1 MLDPKNDFVFK
12 KIFSQAP
19 ELLSDL
25 INAVR
30 DDQPAITELE
40 VLNPNIEPEDL
51 TGKHIIL
58 DLLAQDV
65 RGKRY
70 NIEMQV
76 RRYNAWSARS
86 AYYLARMLTEQLS
99 RGEDY
104 RQLKDPI
111 RLIYIRK
118 NLETRVFPRWVAVAI
133 LIA

>member
-1 MLDPKNDFVFK
+1 M
-12 KIFSQAP
+12 
-19 ELLSDL
+19 LSDL